1 MADRL
6 IRVTGAAAPLLRDD
20 IDTDTIS
27 PGSRR
32 SATGT
37 AAEFAEKGSSTLAAD
52 LFAAWRYDDEGR
64 ERPEFVLNR
73 APFRAAKFLIAGAN
87 FGCGSSRESA
97 VWMLKEWGIR
107 CIIAASFSDIFANSC
122 FANGLLPLALP
133 WPVLND
139 LAGEAEPGAPEAIF
153 TLDLEA
159 GHLTAPSGRF
169 VSVTLPSFRRDGLL
183 LGLDEIAVT
192 LNAAAEIE
200 RFIAR
205 NRAAYPW
212 AYGGA

>member
-32 SATGT
+32 NATGH
-37 AAEFAEKGSSTLAAD
+37 AAEFAEKASSTLAAD
-52 LFAAWRYDDEGR
+52 LFAAWRYDDDGA
-64 ERPEFVLNR
+64 ERPDFVLNR
-73 APFRAAKFLIAGAN
+73 APFREARFLIAGAN

-133 WPVLND
+133 WPVLST
-139 LAGEAEPGAPEAIF
+139 LATEAEPGAPDALF

-159 GHLTAPSGRF
+159 EHLTAPSGRT
-169 VSVTLPSFRRDGLL
+169 VAIALPSFRRDALL

-192 LNAAAEIE
+192 LNDAAEIE
-200 RFIAR
+200 RFLTQS
-205 NRAAYPW
+205 RAAWPW